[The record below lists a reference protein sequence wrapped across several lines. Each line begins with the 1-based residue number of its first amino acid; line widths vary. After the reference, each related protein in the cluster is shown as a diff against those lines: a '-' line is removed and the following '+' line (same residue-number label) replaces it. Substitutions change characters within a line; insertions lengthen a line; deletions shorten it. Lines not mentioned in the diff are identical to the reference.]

1 MHPGR
6 ASRLGD
12 MILFSLIAGLWK
24 GFCFTL
30 VVLWRL
36 YNRLLGALAG
46 RPVDHCRSLFLFPAQ
61 FVGCLGCLLLFTGA
75 TGLFVLRAAEGI
87 LMAVLMLALGAGA
100 MFVTRI
106 LIRRGCL

>member
-6 ASRLGD
+6 ASRVGD

-24 GFCFTL
+24 AFCFTF
-30 VVLWRL
+30 VVFWRL

-46 RPVDHCRSLFLFPAQ
+46 RPVEHCRSLFLFPAQ
-61 FVGCLGCLLLFTGA
+61 VAGCIGCLLLFTGV
-75 TGLFVLRAAEGI
+75 TGLFMLRAVEGI
-87 LMAVLMLALGAGA
+87 LMAMLMLALGAGA
-100 MFVTRI
+100 MFMTRI